1 VAIILGYNGLQ
12 FHGMQKNAGV
22 TTIEQTVEKALFD
35 SELIL
40 DHNFD
45 TLQKIGWSRAARTD
59 KGVHAVANFVNCKLA
74 ITEKF
79 LKRDETEDVEENKN
93 EPQEVDKVKDK
104 EKIDWEK
111 VINVINSNLPDSIRV
126 HTIKKITK
134 VFDVKLSARSRIYEY
149 IGPISMFMKDPTN
162 ITEDDEQKTLER
174 LRNLVQKFKGTHNF
188 HNYTNKMRANDPK
201 AQRYIMEFDCNLMDY
216 KEKGR
221 FYRFRIRGQ
230 SFIYHQIRKMIGIMV
245 QVIQEDLKD
254 NFIDNSFY
262 QNSVNIWLAP
272 PQGLFLDRVTFDA
285 YNQKTDIPEKLE
297 FNPEEEEKVTEFKE
311 NVIYPLIADAEF
323 THKMFSDWLQ
333 TTKTLQAQGK
343 PQLIES
349 EGEDDDDDGTGKGGK
364 KGGKKGKGNNRN
376 QEVSKEAPKETTEQ
390 VNVQNEEKKDENA

>member
-1 VAIILGYNGLQ
+1 MSN
-12 FHGMQKNAGV
+12 NS
-22 TTIEQTVEKALFD
+22 KA
-35 SELIL
+35 
-40 DHNFD
+40 
-45 TLQKIGWSRAARTD
+45 
-59 KGVHAVANFVNCKLA
+59 
-74 ITEKF
+74 
-79 LKRDETEDVEENKN
+79 
-93 EPQEVDKVKDK
+93 
-104 EKIDWEK
+104 
-111 VINVINSNLPDSIRV
+111 
-126 HTIKKITK
+126 IKKITK

-297 FNPEEEEKVTEFKE
+297 FNPEE
-311 NVIYPLIADAEF
+311 
-323 THKMFSDWLQ
+323 
-333 TTKTLQAQGK
+333 
-343 PQLIES
+343 
-349 EGEDDDDDGTGKGGK
+349 
-364 KGGKKGKGNNRN
+364 
-376 QEVSKEAPKETTEQ
+376 
-390 VNVQNEEKKDENA
+390 VNSMQ